1 MSMTTDMET
10 AELPTNK
17 TINEGKAKVLLTSE
31 NVFYNPV
38 QEFNRDLSIAVLR
51 TFIKEYQ
58 KIPQKPKKASWK
70 KANGVEE
77 PVVEEAAGISILE
90 ALSATGLRS
99 IRYALEVPGLTKIVA
114 NDISAKAVESIKANI
129 EFNGVGH
136 IVETSHEDAM

>member
-1 MSMTTDMET
+1 MTVDIET
-10 AELPTNK
+10 ADPPTNK

-51 TFIKEYQ
+51 TFIKEYE
-58 KIPQKPKKASWK
+58 KTPPKPKKVSWK
-70 KANGVEE
+70 KANGAEE

-99 IRYALEVPGLTKIVA
+99 IRYALEVPGLTRIVA
-114 NDISAKAVESIKANI
+114 NDLSAKAVESIKANI
-129 EFNGVGH
+129 EYNGVGH